1 MEREIVGLQM
11 IQAYSERN
19 SLLLLAVDGLQ
30 HSSSFHAE
38 MQDKQETALQISQG
52 VASHSMMKR
61 RVYLDASI
69 INAIVKFGHHA
80 VVAFSHAV
88 SAMTKSVTIPWTGG
102 YSKNLYRTGIRLQSK
117 PKWLIL
123 KQLISKHRK
132 CVYQALNGP
141 SQEDTIPLSCE
152 TSW

>member
-38 MQDKQETALQISQG
+38 MQDRLETALQISQG

-69 INAIVKFGHHA
+69 INAIVNFGHHA
-80 VVAFSHAV
+80 VVTFSHAV
-88 SAMTKSVTIPWTGG
+88 SAMTKSVTIPWTGA
-102 YSKNLYRTGIRLQSK
+102 YSKILYRTGI
-117 PKWLIL
+117 
-123 KQLISKHRK
+123 
-132 CVYQALNGP
+132 
-141 SQEDTIPLSCE
+141 
-152 TSW
+152 